1 MEKLELI
8 LRDLAWVVAILA
20 GITTMIKNI
29 KDLKAS
35 KNKKRRSPA
44 EEETSLIS

>member
-1 MEKLELI
+1 MEMVELI
-8 LRDLAWVVAILA
+8 LRDLAWLVAILT

-29 KDLKAS
+29 KELKES

-44 EEETSLIS
+44 KKKRRT

>member
-1 MEKLELI
+1 MEMVELI
-8 LRDLAWVVAILA
+8 LRDLAWMVAILT

-29 KDLKAS
+29 KDIKES

-44 EEETSLIS
+44 KKKRRT

>member
-1 MEKLELI
+1 MEMVELI
-8 LRDLAWVVAILA
+8 LRDLAWLVAILT

-29 KDLKAS
+29 KDMKGS

-44 EEETSLIS
+44 KKKRRR